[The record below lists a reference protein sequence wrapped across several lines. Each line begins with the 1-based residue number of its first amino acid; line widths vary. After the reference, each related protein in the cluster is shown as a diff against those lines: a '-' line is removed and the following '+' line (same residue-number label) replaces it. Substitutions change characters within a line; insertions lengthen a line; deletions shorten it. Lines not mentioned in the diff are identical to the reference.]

1 MSGEDLQERT
11 LAMLYKVTQN
21 ITSGDMS
28 THHLKSEVNSH
39 MHLLK
44 NRKRCEAFSIF
55 VEKLVGRKE

>member
-1 MSGEDLQERT
+1 
-11 LAMLYKVTQN
+11 MLYKVTQN
-21 ITSGDMS
+21 ITSGEMS

-55 VEKLVGRKE
+55 VEKLVGGKE